1 MASPTSCAAA
11 LARLIFLLRDGPE
24 QRAELQAAFTD
35 LIASVGGEG
44 HAFLAPP
51 DAFLLDGD
59 RLDLAQPTIGALH
72 AQFRAH
78 GLGAILLPP
87 NMPPAELHGFVR
99 LLASVPGQQAS
110 ADLFRSQLAGHG
122 IRSIQ
127 VSAPASDRVEGL
139 LSGEIDRS
147 VTRPRLSPPRDTPS
161 PASEDRIRLGGL
173 GGDMVSEGEFGMM
186 HFANLESGAVGDLGA
201 MAGDLGRKAGGTA
214 GAEFLNKMVTA
225 GEEAARRGAWGE
237 VLKAAVALIQHE
249 DDQPEG
255 DARRGFGLSL
265 RRLVPRTVLEQL
277 ARLAVP
283 AATRQDALTVL
294 RRMGADSTE
303 ILLELLIAAEGA
315 GERRAYFNAL
325 THMTEG
331 TQLLV
336 HMLTHDEWFV
346 LRNVAELCGEMR
358 LEEAVLPLAKKMSH
372 QDERVRRAV
381 AGALARIGTPGTV
394 EPLRQALQD
403 PSAQV
408 RRMAVA
414 GVDSRRSRG
423 LVPAMIRRLDEET
436 VGDVQREII
445 AALGRVA
452 SPEALQA
459 LAKAAEPG
467 GRLLKRK
474 QTAYRLA
481 AVQAL
486 HAAGPSAAN
495 LLKALLDDDDAE
507 IQGAARKALANLW

>member
-1 MASPTSCAAA
+1 MAPPTSCAAA
-11 LARLIFLLRDGPE
+11 LARLIFLLRDAPDRR
-24 QRAELQAAFTD
+24 QELQAAFTE
-35 LIASVGGEG
+35 LIASVGAEG
-44 HAFLAPP
+44 HSFLAPS
-51 DAFLLDGD
+51 DAFLLDGT

-78 GLGAILLPP
+78 GLGTVLLPP
-87 NMPPAELHGFVR
+87 NIPPADLHGFVR
-99 LLASVPGQQAS
+99 LLASVPGKVAT
-110 ADLFRSQLAGHG
+110 ADTFRSQLAGNG

-127 VSAPASDRVEGL
+127 VAAPASDRVEGL
-139 LSGEIDRS
+139 MSGEINRAAAG
-147 VTRPRLSPPRDTPS
+147 TRPAPPPTPPDPEKGRLT
-161 PASEDRIRLGGL
+161 GL
-173 GGDMVSEGEFGMM
+173 GQDAVSEGEYGMM
-186 HFANLESGAVGDLGA
+186 HFATLESKSIGDLTA
-201 MAGDLGRKAGGTA
+201 MTGDLGRKAGGTA
-214 GAEFLNKMVTA
+214 GSDFLNKMIRA

-249 DDQPEG
+249 DDQPQG
-255 DARRGFGLSL
+255 DDRRGFGLAL
-265 RRLVPRTVLEQL
+265 RRLVPRPVLAEL
-277 ARLAVP
+277 ARLTVP
-283 AATRQDALTVL
+283 VASRQDAIKLL

-303 ILLELLIAAEGA
+303 ILLELLIAAQGA

-331 TQLLV
+331 TKLLV

-346 LRNVAELCGEMR
+346 VRNVADLCGEMR
-358 LEEAVLPLAKKMSH
+358 LEEAVLPLAKRINH
-372 QDERVRRAV
+372 EDERVRRSV

-403 PSAQV
+403 PSPQV

-414 GVDSRRSRG
+414 GVDSRRGRS

-436 VGDVQREII
+436 VSDVQREIL

-459 LAKAAEPG
+459 LARAAQPG

-474 QTAYRLA
+474 PTAYRLA
-481 AVQAL
+481 AVHAL
-486 HAAGPSAAN
+486 HTAGPSAAN
-495 LLKALLDDDDAE
+495 LLKTLLDDEDGE
-507 IQGAARKALANLW
+507 VQAAVRKALANLW